1 MLHDATITMLTDA
14 LIRTEAVADQLGW
27 NNPPVLLGLF
37 AHHLP
42 QLVAIEI
49 KPYPID
55 PKVWQLPDPDHPGET
70 LSPPVVLGSIA
81 GTLATDSARPRY
93 ASWLRRGGRQ
103 FLGVAFICEAYHA
116 AFYPDYCPGD
126 LNAVPAMADAEIRMV
141 TALDV
146 DDRLYQITRAR
157 GHHHPNATVMHPAP
171 PQHADTTIG
180 EAMYALVNLAREL
193 QHERRNG
200 AQP

>member
-1 MLHDATITMLTDA
+1 MLNDSTATMLTDA

-37 AHHLP
+37 AHHTPTLT
-42 QLVAIEI
+42 AIEV

-55 PKVWQLPDPDHPGET
+55 PKVWHLPDPDHAGQSMPT
-70 LSPPVVLGSIA
+70 PLVLGSIA
-81 GTLATDSARPRY
+81 GTLATGQARPRY
-93 ASWLRRGGRQ
+93 ASWLRRGGHQ

-116 AFYPDYCPGD
+116 ALYSGYRPGD
-126 LNAVPAMADAEIRMV
+126 LNAVPAMAEAEIRLL

-146 DDRLYQITRAR
+146 DQRLYQISRAR
-157 GHHHPNATVMHPAP
+157 GQRQPHVTVLHPAP
-171 PQHADTTIG
+171 PQHAETTIG
-180 EAMYALVNLAREL
+180 EAMHALVNLARDL
-193 QHERRNG
+193 QPEHRNG